1 MLTLHLKRFQ
11 QDLSGR
17 LRKIDGPVPFPKALD
32 MSPYCDPEVTFC
44 CTQTEHGRSRD
55 SLRCVHVL

>member
-17 LRKIDGPVPFPKALD
+17 LRKINGSVPFPQELD
-32 MSPYCDPEVTFC
+32 LTPFCAAEV
-44 CTQTEHGRSRD
+44 H
-55 SLRCVHVL
+55 

>member
-17 LRKIDGPVPFPKALD
+17 LRKINGPVPLPQELD
-32 MSPYCDPEVTFC
+32 ISPFCDAEVLLYPSACFKFC
-44 CTQTEHGRSRD
+44 TAISKP
-55 SLRCVHVL
+55 LL